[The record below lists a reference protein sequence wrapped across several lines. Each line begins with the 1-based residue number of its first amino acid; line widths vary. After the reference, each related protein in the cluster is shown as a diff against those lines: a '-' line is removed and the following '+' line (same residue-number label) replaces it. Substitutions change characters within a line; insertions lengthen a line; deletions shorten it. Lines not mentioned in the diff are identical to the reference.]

1 MPAVSLRNV
10 HTDQWEITLEDLP
23 APITKLT
30 VSPDGLYIEA
40 GRLRWDL
47 IPWTELAALI
57 DDGPGAYQPLVQQT
71 RRALLE
77 RILAMPGVVAMA
89 GPLPEPPKPAE
100 PAKVPPRPEPNL
112 YRLAGIW

>member
-1 MPAVSLRNV
+1 MPAVSLCNV

-30 VSPDGLYIEA
+30 ASPDGLYIEA

-47 IPWTELAALI
+47 IPWPELAALI
-57 DDGPGAYQPLVQQT
+57 DDGPGVNQRKLIMQT
-71 RRALLE
+71 RQTLLR

-89 GPLPEPPKPAE
+89 EPLPEPGRITYQPD
-100 PAKVPPRPEPNL
+100 
-112 YRLAGIW
+112 GIW

>member
-40 GRLRWDL
+40 GRMRWDL

-57 DDGPGAYQPLVQQT
+57 DDGPGVNQQRLVQQT

-89 GPLPEPPKPAE
+89 GPLPEPVRITCE
-100 PAKVPPRPEPNL
+100 PD
-112 YRLAGIW
+112 GIW

>member
-1 MPAVSLRNV
+1 MPTLSLSGA

-40 GRLRWDL
+40 GRMRWDL

-57 DDGPGAYQPLVQQT
+57 DDGPGVNQQRLVQQT

-89 GPLPEPPKPAE
+89 GPLPEPVRITCE
-100 PAKVPPRPEPNL
+100 PD
-112 YRLAGIW
+112 GIW